1 MAKVLNDVKER
12 QKILLKKTSFLVK
25 NGESSSEEY
34 RKAHSELKEVIK
46 LEKRIEQPKVPKKI
60 RKKYKKKFD
69 KEEKLNSEG
78 KAEHRKK
85 SLHRSQRR
93 KMKASIS
100 SIADADDFC
109 DLELEV

>member
-25 NGESSSEEY
+25 SGKTNLEEY

-46 LEKRIEQPKVPKKI
+46 LEKRIEEPKVPKKI
-60 RKKYKKKFD
+60 RKKHKKNFD

-78 KAEHRKK
+78 KPEHRKK

-100 SIADADDFC
+100 SVADADDFY
-109 DLELEV
+109 DLEI